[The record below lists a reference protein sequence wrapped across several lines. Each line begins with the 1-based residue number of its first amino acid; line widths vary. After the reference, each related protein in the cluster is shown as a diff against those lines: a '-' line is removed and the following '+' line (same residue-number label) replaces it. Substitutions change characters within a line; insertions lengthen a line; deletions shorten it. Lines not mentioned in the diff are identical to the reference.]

1 MRQQLFS
8 GVATTATC
16 VDDMFAKNVVAAADV
31 VATMQQRR
39 HGNCNKKSKKPN
51 KQPKQEEGW
60 GAPGSTPEGRPPY
73 HIYMAAAGVRLERR
87 KWGKEAEATTREQHK
102 HTQQTIKKT

>member
-16 VDDMFAKNVVAAADV
+16 VDDMLAKTVVAAADV

-39 HGNCNKKSKKPN
+39 HGNCNKKSNQLN
-51 KQPKQEEGW
+51 KQPKQIEGGG
-60 GAPGSTPEGRPPY
+60 GAPGPTPEGRPPY
-73 HIYMAAAGVRLERR
+73 HIYMAAAGVRPGRGKGQRERSDN
-87 KWGKEAEATTREQHK
+87 
-102 HTQQTIKKT
+102 